1 MMPPGWDHDQRCMD
15 RDDAFQKRDELRERI
30 GWLVGG
36 KVVRWRVRPCRVC
49 GSYYVDREARKQ
61 DAA

>member
-1 MMPPGWDHDQRCMD
+1 MD
-15 RDDAFQKRDELRERI
+15 RDEAFQKRDELRERI